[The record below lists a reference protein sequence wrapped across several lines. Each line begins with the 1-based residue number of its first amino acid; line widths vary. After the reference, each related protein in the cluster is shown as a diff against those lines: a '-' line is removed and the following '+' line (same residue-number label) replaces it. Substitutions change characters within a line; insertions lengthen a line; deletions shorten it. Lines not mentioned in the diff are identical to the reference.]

1 MSELKPCPFCGGEAE
16 EYNNS
21 DFHDCY
27 RVYCM
32 GCGAETQ
39 AEEEWQRVKKWN
51 KREGESKLA
60 AITAECIGIGYNHV
74 LNKID
79 EYEREIR
86 IKNDQIDT
94 FAKVSAMQQKDINR
108 QKQEII
114 EYKAFMLC
122 LKLSSED
129 EARMMDLLAKY
140 KKAN

>member
-79 EYEREIR
+79 EYEREI
-86 IKNDQIDT
+86 
-94 FAKVSAMQQKDINR
+94 
-108 QKQEII
+108 I
-114 EYKAFMLC
+114 EYKVFMLG

-129 EARMMDLLAKY
+129 EARMMDMFAKHN
-140 KKAN
+140 KGE